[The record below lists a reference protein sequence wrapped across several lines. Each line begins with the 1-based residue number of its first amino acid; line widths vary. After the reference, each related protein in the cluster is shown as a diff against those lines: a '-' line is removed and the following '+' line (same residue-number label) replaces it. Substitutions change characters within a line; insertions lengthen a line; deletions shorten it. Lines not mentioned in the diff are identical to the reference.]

1 MKYKTI
7 QYQDIN
13 DYFLNEKR
21 FVSDSFANK
30 LAENIFTEANPQAI
44 LELVASISKNS
55 DPIPDQLPQ
64 YLNEYFSQTFDT
76 ADWITKRQLN
86 LSSQLFA
93 ENAQHILMCLMMLSL
108 PYCYAASV
116 DAGVLLLSQRVKND
130 TRKRLSE
137 TGQFVFDVMADD
149 AFEPTGSG
157 IRSIQKVR
165 LMHAVV
171 RYHLKKNHQWDISK
185 GLPINQEAMAG
196 TNLAFSLMILRG
208 LQRLNITT
216 SSDQEQAYLNRWN
229 LIGHIMGITED
240 LLFEDIKQIIALEER
255 IRRRHFKKSDAG
267 VQLTQALLDTAKDFF
282 PDKSPS
288 DFLYPIMNHL
298 LGRDVCD
305 ILAIP
310 YSVNKTEIVA
320 LLKMKNAFEQVFNIQ
335 SGRVN
340 MAMKSQIV
348 SETGNKKADF
358 QSPLSL

>member
-30 LAENIFTEANPQAI
+30 LAENIFKEPNPQAVLALI
-44 LELVASISKNS
+44 ASITKNS
-55 DPIPDQLPQ
+55 DPIPDQLPD
-64 YLNEYFSQTFDT
+64 YLADYFNQTFET

-86 LSSQLFA
+86 LSSELFT
-93 ENAQHILMCLMMLSL
+93 ENAQHMLMCLMMLSL
-108 PYCYAASV
+108 PYCYAAAI
-116 DAGVLLLSQRVKND
+116 DAEVLNLSQRVKND

-137 TGQFVFDVMADD
+137 TGQFVFDVLADD
-149 AFEPTGSG
+149 AFEPTGCG
-157 IRSIQKVR
+157 IRSAQKVR

-171 RYHLKKNHQWDISK
+171 RYHLKKNHLWDISK

-208 LQRLNITT
+208 LQRLNITI
-216 SSDQEQAYLNRWN
+216 SADQEQAYLNRWN

-240 LLFEDIKQIIALEER
+240 LLFDDVKQVIALEER

-267 VQLTQALLDTAKDFF
+267 VQLTLALLDNAKDFF
-282 PDKSPS
+282 PDKAPN

-298 LGRDVCD
+298 LGRDICE
-305 ILAIP
+305 ILEIP
-310 YSVNKTEIVA
+310 YSANKTETVT
-320 LLKMKNAFEQVFNIQ
+320 LLKLKNTFEQVFNIQ

-340 MAMKSQIV
+340 IAMKTQMLN
-348 SETGNKKADF
+348 ETGNKKADF
-358 QSPLSL
+358 QSPISL